1 MTAQIKKMLK
11 YYHMTQ
17 KELAVH
23 LNTSIANINNK
34 LRRDNFTEKDL
45 QAIADAL
52 GVELVVKFR
61 AENGTEF

>member
-1 MTAQIKKMLK
+1 
-11 YYHMTQ
+11 MTQ

-45 QAIADAL
+45 QDIADAL
-52 GVELVVKFR
+52 GVELIIKFKT
-61 AENGTEF
+61 ENGIEF